1 MNLPLVI
8 ANWKMNIPYFNEN
21 DPKEDFHWA
30 MDWKHIE
37 HWFIEF
43 NSTIKD
49 YQWNPGV
56 VEDHIFA
63 PFGIAPPLI
72 SVDMCESYNGNEE
85 VSLSTYVYVSLGF
98 QDVSSHR
105 SGARTGEI
113 SASMLA
119 RHLSDDNNSFCII
132 GHSERREF
140 QNETDEVISEKLK
153 RLLETDIIPVVCI
166 GETFKD
172 FEKGL
177 TKEVLKNQIDVIFNS
192 LESDKNIIVAYEPV
206 WAIGSGKP
214 ATPTDVNE
222 IHKFIKDTVQS
233 CAKITDINVLYG
245 GSVNAENSKSFFE
258 QKYID
263 GALVGGASLDPVE
276 FGKICINYIHQMET
290 QE

>member
-8 ANWKMNIPYFNEN
+8 ANWKMNIPYFDEK
-21 DPKEDFHWA
+21 DPKEDFHWG
-30 MDWKHIE
+30 MDWKHIQ
-37 HWFIEF
+37 HWFLEF
-43 NSTIKD
+43 HSTIKD
-49 YQWNPGV
+49 YQWNRGV
-56 VEDHIFA
+56 VDEYLCT

-72 SVDMCESYNGNEE
+72 SVHTCEQNNGSDE
-85 VSLSTYVYVSLGF
+85 VSPSSHIEVSLGF

-119 RHLSDDNNSFCII
+119 RYLMHSNSFCII

-153 RLLETDIIPVVCI
+153 RLLETDIVPVVCI
-166 GETFKD
+166 GETLKD

-192 LESDKNIIVAYEPV
+192 LESDKNIILAYEPV

-214 ATPTDVNE
+214 AVPSDVNE

-245 GSVNAENSKSFFE
+245 GSVNAENSKIFFE

>member
-8 ANWKMNIPYFNEN
+8 ANWKMNIPYFDEK
-21 DPKEDFHWA
+21 DPKEDFERA
-30 MDWKHIE
+30 MDWKYIQ
-37 HWFIEF
+37 HWFLKFQSI
-43 NSTIKD
+43 
-49 YQWNPGV
+49 NPYFLF
-56 VEDHIFA
+56 EEYPCT
-63 PFGIAPPLI
+63 PFGIAPPLT
-72 SVDMCESYNGNEE
+72 SVHTCEMESNDEFSSRYK
-85 VSLSTYVYVSLGF
+85 VSIGF

-105 SGARTGEI
+105 SGARTGEM

-119 RHLSDDNNSFCII
+119 GYLLRDDYSFCII

-140 QNETDEVISEKLK
+140 QKETDEVISEKLK
-153 RLLETDIIPVVCI
+153 RLLETDIVPVVCI
-166 GETFKD
+166 GETLKD

-192 LESDKNIIVAYEPV
+192 LEPDKNIIVAYEPV

-214 ATPTDVNE
+214 AVPTDVNE

>member
-8 ANWKMNIPYFNEN
+8 ANWKMNIPYFDEK
-21 DPKEDFHWA
+21 DPKEDFEWGMH
-30 MDWKHIE
+30 WKHIQ
-37 HWFIEF
+37 HWFLKFHSI
-43 NSTIKD
+43 IRH
-49 YQWNPGV
+49 YQWNRGV
-56 VEDHIFA
+56 VDEYLCT
-63 PFGIAPPLI
+63 PFGIAPPLT
-72 SVDMCESYNGNEE
+72 SVHTCELNNGSDE
-85 VSLSTYVYVSLGF
+85 VSQSSHIEVSLGF

-119 RHLSDDNNSFCII
+119 RYLMHSNSFCII

-166 GETFKD
+166 GETLKD
-172 FEKGL
+172 FEKDL
-177 TKEVLKNQIDVIFNS
+177 TKKVLKNQIDVIFNS
-192 LESDKNIIVAYEPV
+192 LESDKNIIIAYEPV

-214 ATPTDVNE
+214 AVPTDVNE

>member
-192 LESDKNIIVAYEPV
+192 LES
-206 WAIGSGKP
+206 
-214 ATPTDVNE
+214 
-222 IHKFIKDTVQS
+222 
-233 CAKITDINVLYG
+233 
-245 GSVNAENSKSFFE
+245 
-258 QKYID
+258 
-263 GALVGGASLDPVE
+263 
-276 FGKICINYIHQMET
+276 
-290 QE
+290 

>member
-8 ANWKMNIPYFNEN
+8 ANWKMNLPSFNDVEITWVN
-21 DPKEDFHWA
+21 TPARQWFSEFYPILDDSLGSITDPFEPHYLLNA
-30 MDWKHIE
+30 
-37 HWFIEF
+37 
-43 NSTIKD
+43 
-49 YQWNPGV
+49 GV
-56 VEDHIFA
+56 
-63 PFGIAPPLI
+63 APPLTDFREAANHSFYHEKTKKLAGVRQI
-72 SVDMCESYNGNEE
+72 Y
-85 VSLSTYVYVSLGF
+85 LGF
-98 QDVSSHR
+98 QDVSPKR
-105 SGARTGEI
+105 SGSRTGEL
-113 SASMLA
+113 SATMLENCIDSSYGKA
-119 RHLSDDNNSFCII
+119 QYFCII

-140 QNETDEVISEKLK
+140 HNETDEIISEKLR

-166 GETFKD
+166 GETLKD

-192 LESDKNIIVAYEPV
+192 LESDKNIIIAYEPV

-214 ATPTDVNE
+214 AAPTDVNE

-233 CAKITDINVLYG
+233 CAKIIDINVLYG

-276 FGKICINYIHQMET
+276 FGKICINHIHQMET
-290 QE
+290 Q

>member
-8 ANWKMNIPYFNEN
+8 ANWKMNIPYFDEK
-21 DPKEDFHWA
+21 DSKDDFEWA
-30 MDWKHIE
+30 MDWKHIQ
-37 HWFIEF
+37 HWFLKF
-43 NSTIKD
+43 HSTIRH
-49 YQWNPGV
+49 YQWHPGV
-56 VEDHIFA
+56 VDEYLCI
-63 PFGIAPPLI
+63 PFGIAPPLT
-72 SVDMCESYNGNEE
+72 SVHTCEENNVSGDDRLTNIE
-85 VSLSTYVYVSLGF
+85 VSIGF
-98 QDVSSHR
+98 QDVSSDR
-105 SGARTGEI
+105 SGARTGEM

-119 RHLSDDNNSFCII
+119 GYLLRDNNSFCII

-140 QNETDEVISEKLK
+140 QKETDEVISEKLK
-153 RLLETDIIPVVCI
+153 RLLETNIVPVVCI
-166 GETFKD
+166 GETLKD

-177 TKEVLKNQIDVIFNS
+177 TNEVLKNQIDVIFNS
-192 LESDKNIIVAYEPV
+192 LESDKNIIIAYEPV

-214 ATPTDVNE
+214 AVPTDVNE

-245 GSVNAENSKSFFE
+245 GSVNAENSKGFFE

-276 FGKICINYIHQMET
+276 FGKICINYTHQMEI

>member
-8 ANWKMNIPYFNEN
+8 ANWKMNIPYFDEK
-21 DPKEDFHWA
+21 DPKEDFHWR
-30 MDWKHIE
+30 MDWKHIQ
-37 HWFIEF
+37 HWFLEF

-49 YQWNPGV
+49 YQWNRGV
-56 VEDHIFA
+56 VDEYLCT
-63 PFGIAPPLI
+63 PFGIAPPLT
-72 SVDMCESYNGNEE
+72 SVHTCELNNGSDE
-85 VSLSTYVYVSLGF
+85 VSQSSHIEVSLGF

-119 RHLSDDNNSFCII
+119 RYLMHSNSFCII

-166 GETFKD
+166 GETLKD
-172 FEKGL
+172 FEKDL
-177 TKEVLKNQIDVIFNS
+177 TKKVLKNQIDVIFNS
-192 LESDKNIIVAYEPV
+192 LESDKNIIIAYEPV

-214 ATPTDVNE
+214 AVPTDVNE

>member
-8 ANWKMNIPYFNEN
+8 ANWKMNIPCFDEK
-21 DPKEDFHWA
+21 DPKEDFHWR
-30 MDWKHIE
+30 MDWQHIQ
-37 HWFIEF
+37 HWFLEF
-43 NSTIKD
+43 YSTIKD
-49 YQWNPGV
+49 NQWNPGV
-56 VEDHIFA
+56 VDEYLCT
-63 PFGIAPPLI
+63 PFGIAPPLT
-72 SVDMCESYNGNEE
+72 SVHTCEQYNVNDE
-85 VSLSTYVYVSLGF
+85 VSPSSHIEVSLGF

-119 RHLSDDNNSFCII
+119 RYLMHSNSFCII

-153 RLLETDIIPVVCI
+153 RLLETDIVPVVCI
-166 GETFKD
+166 GETLKD

-177 TKEVLKNQIDVIFNS
+177 TEKVLKNQIDVIFNS
-192 LESDKNIIVAYEPV
+192 LESDKNIIIAYEPV

-214 ATPTDVNE
+214 AVPTDVNE

>member
-8 ANWKMNIPYFNEN
+8 ANWKMNIPYFDEK
-21 DPKEDFHWA
+21 DPKEDFEWA
-30 MDWKHIE
+30 MHWKHIQ
-37 HWFIEF
+37 HWFLKFHSI
-43 NSTIKD
+43 IRH
-49 YQWNPGV
+49 YQWNRGV
-56 VEDHIFA
+56 VDEYLCT
-63 PFGIAPPLI
+63 PFGIAPPLT
-72 SVDMCESYNGNEE
+72 SVHTCELNNGSDE
-85 VSLSTYVYVSLGF
+85 VSQSSHIEVSLGF

-119 RHLSDDNNSFCII
+119 RYLMHSNSFCII

-166 GETFKD
+166 GETLKD
-172 FEKGL
+172 FEKDL
-177 TKEVLKNQIDVIFNS
+177 TKKVLKNQIDVIFNS
-192 LESDKNIIVAYEPV
+192 LESDKNIIIAYEPV

-214 ATPTDVNE
+214 AVPTDVNE

>member
-8 ANWKMNIPYFNEN
+8 ANWKMNIPYFDEK
-21 DPKEDFHWA
+21 DPKEDFHWR
-30 MDWKHIE
+30 MDWKHIQ
-37 HWFIEF
+37 HWFLEF
-43 NSTIKD
+43 HSTIKD
-49 YQWNPGV
+49 YQWNRGV
-56 VEDHIFA
+56 VDEYLCT
-63 PFGIAPPLI
+63 PFGIAPPLT
-72 SVDMCESYNGNEE
+72 SVHTCELNNGSDE
-85 VSLSTYVYVSLGF
+85 VSQSSHIEVSLGF

-119 RHLSDDNNSFCII
+119 RYLMHSNSFCII

-166 GETFKD
+166 GETLKD
-172 FEKGL
+172 FEKDL
-177 TKEVLKNQIDVIFNS
+177 TKKVLKNQIDVIFNS
-192 LESDKNIIVAYEPV
+192 LESDKNITIAYEPV

-214 ATPTDVNE
+214 AVPTDVNE

-245 GSVNAENSKSFFE
+245 GSVNACLLYTSPSPR
-258 QKYID
+258 D
-263 GALVGGASLDPVE
+263 
-276 FGKICINYIHQMET
+276 
-290 QE
+290 

>member
-8 ANWKMNIPYFNEN
+8 ANWKMNIPYFDEK
-21 DPKEDFHWA
+21 DSKDDFEWA
-30 MDWKHIE
+30 MDWKHIQ
-37 HWFIEF
+37 HWFLKF
-43 NSTIKD
+43 HSTIRQ
-49 YQWNPGV
+49 YQWHPGV
-56 VEDHIFA
+56 VDEYLCI
-63 PFGIAPPLI
+63 PFGIAPPLT
-72 SVDMCESYNGNEE
+72 SVHTCEENNVSGDDRLTNIE
-85 VSLSTYVYVSLGF
+85 VSIGF
-98 QDVSSHR
+98 QDVSSDR
-105 SGARTGEI
+105 SGARTGEM

-119 RHLSDDNNSFCII
+119 GYLLRDNNSFCII

-140 QNETDEVISEKLK
+140 QKETDEVISEKLK
-153 RLLETDIIPVVCI
+153 RLLETNIVPVVCI
-166 GETFKD
+166 GETLKD

-177 TKEVLKNQIDVIFNS
+177 TNEVLKNQIDVIFNS
-192 LESDKNIIVAYEPV
+192 LESDKNIIIAYEPV

-214 ATPTDVNE
+214 AVPTDVNE

-245 GSVNAENSKSFFE
+245 GSVNAENSKGFFE

-276 FGKICINYIHQMET
+276 FGKICINYTHQMEI